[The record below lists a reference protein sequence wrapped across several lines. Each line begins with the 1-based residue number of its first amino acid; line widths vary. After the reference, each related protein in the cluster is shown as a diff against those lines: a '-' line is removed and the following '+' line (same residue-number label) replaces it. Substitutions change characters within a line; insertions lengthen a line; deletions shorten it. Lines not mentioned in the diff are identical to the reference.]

1 MAMQWRLITVGKPSL
16 PWARSGMED
25 YLARLR
31 RVTKFEHLVVKEGP
45 QELVEQMLMSAS
57 QGGVRIVLD
66 ERGKMR
72 RSLELAQWVEDKQI
86 RGVKRV
92 SLIIGGANGH
102 SEQMRAAA
110 DECWSLSTFTLQ
122 HEIALVVLAE
132 QIYRAHSILRKEPYH
147 RE

>member
-1 MAMQWRLITVGKPSL
+1 
-16 PWARSGMED
+16 MED
-25 YLARLR
+25 YLARLQ
-31 RVTKFEHLVVKEGP
+31 RVTKFEHVVVKEGP
-45 QELVEQMLMSAS
+45 REAVERAMMSAC
-57 QGGVRIVLD
+57 QGGMKVVLD

-86 RGVKRV
+86 RGIKRIN
-92 SLIIGGANGH
+92 LMIGGADGH
-102 SEQMRAAA
+102 SEWMRASA

>member
-31 RVTKFEHLVVKEGP
+31 RVTKFEHLVVREGS
-45 QELVEQMLMSAS
+45 QELVEQAMMSAS
-57 QGGVRIVLD
+57 QGGLRIVLD

-92 SLIIGGANGH
+92 SLMIGGANGH

>member
-1 MAMQWRLITVGKPSL
+1 
-16 PWARSGMED
+16 MED
-25 YLARLR
+25 YLARLQ
-31 RVTKFEHLVVKEGP
+31 RVAKFEHVVVKEGP
-45 QELVEQMLMSAS
+45 QEVVEQAMMSAS
-57 QGGVRIVLD
+57 QGGLRIVLD

-86 RGVKRV
+86 RGVKRIN
-92 SLIIGGANGH
+92 LMIGGANGH
-102 SEQMRAAA
+102 SKQIRAAA

-132 QIYRAHSILRKEPYH
+132 QIYRSYSILRKEPYH

>member
-1 MAMQWRLITVGKPSL
+1 
-16 PWARSGMED
+16 MED
-25 YLARLR
+25 YLSRLQ
-31 RVTKFEHLVVKEGP
+31 RVTKFEHRVVKEGP
-45 QELVEQMLMSAS
+45 QEVVEQAMMSAS
-57 QGGVRIVLD
+57 QGGLRIVLD

-92 SLIIGGANGH
+92 SLMIGGANGH
-102 SEQMRAAA
+102 SERMRAAA

>member
-1 MAMQWRLITVGKPSL
+1 
-16 PWARSGMED
+16 MED
-25 YLARLR
+25 YLSRLQ
-31 RVTKFEHLVVKEGP
+31 RVTKFEHRVIKEGP
-45 QELVEQMLMSAS
+45 QEAVEQAMMSAS
-57 QGGVRIVLD
+57 QGGMRIVLD

-86 RGVKRV
+86 RGVKLV
-92 SLIIGGANGH
+92 SLMIGGANGH